1 MKEVDPETFGG
12 GREEQFD
19 TFMFFPTLHLLE
31 REGKALVFRYF

>member
-12 GREEQFD
+12 RKEEQFD

-31 REGKALVFRYF
+31 REGEALVFSYF